1 MLPALKPLIMKK
13 IFLVAVVLLSFAF
26 VFTAC
31 NSSDNKENTSTSTDK
46 KELLAKD
53 EMYTCTMHNEVVSDH
68 PGECPKCGMK
78 LVKQKMTAEQEK
90 MMKEGTYVKPKE

>member
-1 MLPALKPLIMKK
+1 MKK

-31 NSSDNKENTSTSTDK
+31 NSNDNKENTSITTDK
-46 KELLAKD
+46 KEQLAKD
-53 EMYTCTMHNEVVSDH
+53 EMYTCTMHNEVMSNH

-78 LVKQKMTAEQEK
+78 LVKQKMTSEQEK
-90 MMKEGTYVKPKE
+90 M

>member
-1 MLPALKPLIMKK
+1 MKK

-31 NSSDNKENTSTSTDK
+31 NSNDNKENTSTSTDK
-46 KELLAKD
+46 KEQLAKD
-53 EMYTCTMHNEVVSDH
+53 EMYTCTMHNEVMSDH

-78 LVKQKMTAEQEK
+78 LVKQKMTAEQQK